1 MEKWFSTRFVWDWSQ
16 VACSLN
22 KKSHC
27 GLMPENQCC
36 SMLVKTGWQYQE
48 VMEYGTLKVQLV
60 FMPCA
65 GWKLNFDQGFEKGI
79 WWILRDLHSLT
90 LQLQKQR
97 IASWF
102 CASPD
107 WTREYSFLLHRISHT
122 NAAWW
127 CDLGFESDSLLETIT
142 GVDICSQQDSM
153 RFPLPLHLQDCFWE
167 NLIGWPRR
175 RLVWVPIVKQYEISV
190 KRRSVAKPCR
200 TNTSLHPKESSSYPS
215 GTSKVTG
222 SFVFQSSLP
231 SALDLAFRLNK

>member
-1 MEKWFSTRFVWDWSQ
+1 MCWLIVEFWS
-16 VACSLN
+16 
-22 KKSHC
+22 
-27 GLMPENQCC
+27 
-36 SMLVKTGWQYQE
+36 
-48 VMEYGTLKVQLV
+48 
-60 FMPCA
+60 
-65 GWKLNFDQGFEKGI
+65 GI

-107 WTREYSFLLHRISHT
+107 WTRECSFLLHRISHT

-175 RLVWVPIVKQYEISV
+175 HLVWVPIVKQYEISV

-200 TNTSLHPKESSSYPS
+200 TNTSLHPRESSSYPS
-215 GTSKVTG
+215 GTSKVTVTG
-222 SFVFQSSLP
+222 SFFFQSSLP
-231 SALDLAFRLNK
+231 SALDLALTNGVAIALSLLTQQKLSQVATSHLDSNIKLPKSGKHQIC